1 MDTLH
6 PLLVSLQEV
15 FKRSHKKGKL
25 FSGIILAMI
34 LPIGTAMSSHIH
46 RKLEQVLYFSIN
58 KTRFYRFMSS
68 KVFNWD
74 SIWMKVFRLIPS
86 PETNGRLIVALDD
99 SMTPKSGKKIFG
111 CENFFDH
118 AAKHNQSS
126 YPWSQCFV
134 QIGLLKF
141 VHTRWAFLP
150 LLTRFYHS
158 TKKVKDS
165 TFNSKISLACQ
176 MLLKLNGW
184 SKSPILIVTDSWFG
198 NGKLYNK
205 LKDDIG
211 QSVDVLTMLRT
222 NSVLYG
228 LISDV
233 KVKKVGRPSKYGTRV
248 GSVKELAKKYKDNAR
263 EVTSLVYGKERKMFV
278 YDEIFMSKSFKCK
291 IRVVFTYYKNHFVAL
306 ATTDLNLTVEQI
318 LEYYSARWKIESGFK
333 ELKHDIGSQKSQVR
347 LEHSVKNHLNMCML
361 SITIVWIATMS
372 LPKQCIKELTH
383 NGIKPQYSFTQ
394 VRKLLVDRYNKLRVC
409 KNDQNMKKNN
419 ISFWLNLIIKLAA

>member
-15 FKRSHKKGKL
+15 FKRSHKKGKI
-25 FSGIILAMI
+25 FSAIILAMI

-74 SIWMKVFRLIPS
+74 SIWVKVFKLIPS
-86 PETNGRLIVALDD
+86 PETNGRLIVAVDD

-141 VHTRWAFLP
+141 AHTRWVLLP

-158 TKKVKDS
+158 TKKVKDPA
-165 TFNSKISLACQ
+165 FNSKIGLPCQ
-176 MLLKLNGW
+176 MLLDLSGW

-205 LKDDIG
+205 LKDGIG
-211 QSVDVLTMLRT
+211 QSVDVLTILRT

-228 LISDV
+228 LSSDL
-233 KVKKVGRPSKYGTRV
+233 KVKKAGRPSKYGARV
-248 GSVKELAKKYKDNAR
+248 GSVKELANKYKDSSR
-263 EVTSLVYGKERKMFV
+263 EVISLVYGKERKMFV
-278 YDEIFMSKSFKCK
+278 YDEILMSKSFS
-291 IRVVFTYYKNHFVAL
+291 
-306 ATTDLNLTVEQI
+306 LNVL
-318 LEYYSARWKIESGFK
+318 
-333 ELKHDIGSQKSQVR
+333 
-347 LEHSVKNHLNMCML
+347 
-361 SITIVWIATMS
+361 IVLS
-372 LPKQCIKELTH
+372 LPYFFI
-383 NGIKPQYSFTQ
+383 
-394 VRKLLVDRYNKLRVC
+394 
-409 KNDQNMKKNN
+409 
-419 ISFWLNLIIKLAA
+419 